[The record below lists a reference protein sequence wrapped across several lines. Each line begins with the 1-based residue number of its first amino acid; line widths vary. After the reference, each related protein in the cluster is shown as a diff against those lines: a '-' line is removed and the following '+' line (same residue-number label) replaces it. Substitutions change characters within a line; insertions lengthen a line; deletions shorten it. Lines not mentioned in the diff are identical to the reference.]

1 MFENWTNT
9 PLSKLLIQKS
19 ESVEVKPETDYK
31 QVTVKVK
38 HRGVTMRQIIK
49 GIDIGSSQ
57 YLANKGDFI
66 ISKIDAR
73 NGSMGLIPEELD
85 NSIVTGDFPLF
96 QFTERL
102 NPIFFNYYTSLPVF
116 DAACQQASAGSTN
129 RRRLKMEVFKK
140 IEIPLPPIE
149 EQNRIVKKLELVKN
163 NSDEIRKTRNQQA
176 KDIANLLYSKYLE
189 IIADA
194 PWEKMETIA
203 PITRRP
209 VDIELNQ
216 EYKELGIRSFGKGTF
231 IKPNF
236 HGRDLTWQKPYW
248 LKKDDLVISNIKAW
262 EGAIAVVSEEEDG
275 YVGSHRY
282 ITCVPDPKRLTSQF
296 LLYSLLSPKGME
308 DIGHASPGSADRNR
322 TTAVKRLN
330 KIEVPVPSIAQQ
342 KEFAKLQNQ
351 LMALKLEHQ
360 KTVEDLDHLFP
371 ALLDKAFKG
380 EL

>member
-1 MFENWTNT
+1 MIETWTNT
-9 PLSKLLIQKS
+9 ALSELLVQKS
-19 ESVEVKPETDYK
+19 ESVVVIPELDYK

-38 HRGVTMRQIIK
+38 HRGVALRQVIK

-57 YLANKGDFI
+57 YLASKGDFI

-116 DAACQQASAGSTN
+116 DEACQKASAGSTN
-129 RRRLKMEVFKK
+129 RRRLKMDVFRK

-149 EQNRIVKKLELVKN
+149 EQNRIVNKLEMVKN
-163 NSDEIRKTRNQQA
+163 NSDNIRKTRKQQA
-176 KDIANLLYSKYLE
+176 KDITNLLYSKYLE

-194 PWEKMETIA
+194 AWEKMEIIA
-203 PITRRP
+203 PIVRRP
-209 VDIELNQ
+209 VEVKPEG
-216 EYKELGIRSFGKGTF
+216 EYPEMGIRSFGKGTF
-231 IKPNF
+231 HKPSLSGIEIGNKKIF
-236 HGRDLTWQKPYW
+236 RIATGDL
-248 LKKDDLVISNIKAW
+248 IFSNVFAW
-262 EGAIAVVSEEEDG
+262 EGAIAVTQKDDHNRVA
-275 YVGSHRY
+275 SHRF
-282 ITCVPDPKRLTSQF
+282 ISCVPDPEKVSSEFLCYHFLT
-296 LLYSLLSPKGME
+296 PKGME
-308 DIGHASPGSADRNR
+308 DIGHASPGGAGRNR
-322 TTAVKRLN
+322 TLGLKKLEVIK
-330 KIEVPVPSIAQQ
+330 VPVPSITQQ
-342 KEFAKLQNQ
+342 KEFIKLQNK
-351 LMALKLEHQ
+351 LKALKLEHQ